1 AWTPNVSPDLAVA
14 TETAAP
20 VAPLTPP
27 SAPARR
33 PSTTPPDG
41 ESRDRPAWML
51 PAIAAAVVLVLLI
64 VGGGIYLLTR
74 PHSTVGTVVTHTPS
88 PGKSPKPTAKTTPT
102 PVGGGAQAV
111 PKYAPAAAAPITSV
125 AFCIA
130 TTHPCAGVTA
140 SDYTSCKINGPCKIM
155 VEIKFS
161 TPQNGKVSYVT
172 NYFDRCTG
180 TTTQLPGGNFTPT
193 GFTRVDI
200 QRVLTLPAGAKSAA
214 LVAVS
219 NSPTAAASAP
229 LLLGGD
235 TC

>member
-1 AWTPNVSPDLAVA
+1 VAPDLVVA
-14 TETAAP
+14 AETAAP
-20 VAPLTPP
+20 ITPP
-27 SAPARR
+27 SAPART
-33 PSTTPPDG
+33 PSTTRPPERIPG
-41 ESRDRPAWML
+41 DRPSWML
-51 PAIAAAVVLVLLI
+51 PAIAAAVVLLLLL

-74 PHSTVGTVVTHTPS
+74 PHSTVGGVVTHTPS
-88 PGKSPKPTAKTTPT
+88 PGKSPKPTPRTTPT
-102 PVGGGAQAV
+102 PTGGAQAV
-111 PKYAPAAAAPITSV
+111 PNYAPAAAAPITSV
-125 AFCIA
+125 AFCIPS
-130 TTHPCAGVTA
+130 THPCAGLTA

-161 TPQNGKVSYVT
+161 APQNGKVSYIT

-180 TTTQLPGGNFTPT
+180 TTTQLPGGSFTPA

-200 QRVLTLPAGAKSAA
+200 QRVLTLPTGAKSAA

-219 NSPTAAASAP
+219 NSPTAAASSP